1 MIEVIYYREHNRV
14 TITGHAHSDEYGKD
28 LICAAVSALALTLSA
43 NVRNLHARGY
53 VQDAVIKL
61 EPGDAEISCQ
71 AKELFQG
78 SVRQVFMS
86 VCVGFEILADKY
98 PEHISYCVRGW

>member
-28 LICAAVSALALTLSA
+28 LVCAAVSALALTMGA
-43 NVRNLHARGY
+43 NVGNLAANNYVTAYTARL
-53 VQDAVIKL
+53 D
-61 EPGDAEISCQ
+61 PGDAEISCNPRTRYR
-71 AKELFQG
+71 K
-78 SVRQVFMS
+78 SVKQVFMS

-98 PEHISYCVRGW
+98 PDYISYTVRGW